1 MANSKTDP
9 PYANRSFDTFLVGG
23 NLVFGAPVGYGQSNK
38 VGVLRIG
45 STGTL
50 TGDHRQGRP
59 PRERWAL
66 TCSGTSSREQ
76 TGMSNEIQ
84 GQQRWDLLADK
95 LAKGQL
101 QIGVFQ
107 GYEFAWAQEKVPQLK
122 PLALGVNGERY
133 PVACVV
139 VKRDNAAKSFADLKG
154 QTLVMPATTQGY
166 LKLFVDRQAEL
177 CKQKADAFFAKITRT
192 PDVEDALDD
201 IVDGKG
207 QAIVVDQSTL
217 QAYKRSKPGRFNQLR
232 EVAQSQPFAP
242 IVVVYC
248 GTFLDQPT
256 ISRFK
261 EGLLG
266 AAQKEKGET
275 LLTLSHLSG
284 FETVPPDFDRVLAE
298 TRKNY
303 PHP

>member
-1 MANSKTDP
+1 MFSPRRTLIRPVLSTLSSLA
-9 PYANRSFDTFLVGG
+9 AVVFLSAVGH
-23 NLVFGAPVGYGQSNK
+23 GQSNK

-50 TGDHRQGRP
+50 TGNSDS
-59 PRERWAL
+59 PREKAGIDVLRDFI
-66 TCSGTSSREQ
+66 REQ

-84 GQQRWDLLADK
+84 GQQRWEILADK
-95 LAKGQL
+95 LDKGQL
-101 QIGVFQ
+101 HVGVFQ

-122 PLALGVNGERY
+122 PLALGINGERY

-154 QTLVMPATTQGY
+154 QALAMPATTQGY
-166 LKLFVDRQAEL
+166 VKLFVGRQAEL
-177 CKQKADAFFAKITRT
+177 SKQKADVFFAKITRT

-207 QAIVVDQSTL
+207 QAIVLDQSTL
-217 QAYKRSKPGRFNQLR
+217 QAYKRRKPGRFNQLR
-232 EVAQSQPFAP
+232 EVAHSQPLPP
-242 IVVVYC
+242 IVVAYC

-256 ISRFK
+256 ILRFK
-261 EGLLG
+261 DGLLG

-275 LLTLSHLSG
+275 LLTLSHLTG
-284 FETVPPDFDRVLAE
+284 FENVPPDFDRVLAE
-298 TRKNY
+298 TRKTY

>member
-1 MANSKTDP
+1 LTGTTDS
-9 PYANRSFDTFLVGG
+9 ARE
-23 NLVFGAPVGYGQSNK
+23 K
-38 VGVLRIG
+38 VGVDVLRDFIK
-45 STGTL
+45 
-50 TGDHRQGRP
+50 
-59 PRERWAL
+59 
-66 TCSGTSSREQ
+66 EQ

-133 PVACVV
+133 PIACVV

-166 LKLFVDRQAEL
+166 LMLFVDRQAEL